1 MLLFVACTSDEE
13 ERALHTE
20 VLQIPLAVCE
30 APSTPIATTETRS
43 TGDPGIRENLPAP
56 RFLYIWLT
64 EGDRVL
70 HYEKKSDID
79 ASAWTRKNTHDR
91 WDYTYSVELPEGVT
105 LTDGA
110 TVQVYAIAA
119 QHELPDDAGF
129 STSYATT
136 AALNAAIFD
145 LSSWQN
151 DATATHTTTAAAHS
165 WALGNLYSTPLAL
178 MAGGN
183 ADASAAHIADADL
196 HNGTYT
202 ARKVGTTISLV
213 ENRPTRLYHCAAK
226 ADFKWEV
233 PTALQPMV
241 SVSTITV
248 KGLPTRLKVFEP
260 THNPTGDG
268 SCPLLAASD
277 AVNALTLGNKWI
289 GREYA
294 YVLQPPTTTANTDG
308 ILYYDVTFTGGHTA
322 VSDKSTSSATNPVF
336 TTWYRINA
344 NIR

>member
-20 VLQIPLAVCE
+20 VLQIPFAICE
-30 APSTPIATTETRS
+30 APSTPIVTTETRS

-79 ASAWTRKNTHDR
+79 SSAWTRKNTPDR
-91 WDYTYSVELPEGVT
+91 WDYTYRVELSEGVT
-105 LTDGA
+105 ISDGS
-110 TVQVYAIAA
+110 TVQVYAVAA

-178 MAGGN
+178 MGSGN
-183 ADASAAHIADADL
+183 ADASAAHIAISDL
-196 HNGTYT
+196 NNGTYT
-202 ARKVGTTISLV
+202 MRKVGTTISLV

-233 PTALQPMV
+233 PTALQPTV

-248 KGLPTRLKVFEP
+248 KGLPTQLKVFEP
-260 THNPTGDG
+260 THNPAGDG

-277 AVNALTLGNKWI
+277 AVNALTPGNKWI

-294 YVLQPPTTTANTDG
+294 YVLQPPTTTSDSDG
-308 ILYYDVTFTGGHTA
+308 KISYGVTFTGTHADASKQTPA
-322 VSDKSTSSATNPVF
+322 ATNPVF

-344 NIR
+344 NINN